1 MKKVEF
7 LKQPGYIYDLFSL
20 FVCYYNKVDPN
31 SGNVE
36 NQANSEKNNDKM
48 ISEFGS
54 FPDELLPFFWIKEKN
69 VCFMT
74 ENFFV
79 PYKEHFTTTYGLP
92 EVQEALSAYDKTIQ
106 KMVLF
111 YFPNISEEECL
122 KCIDSPVAVGR
133 QIKNSNYSAE
143 IKSVLYAFFLEPV
156 PAIQKLSYEL
166 MVKEFHLS
174 RFYES
179 KLEMV
184 MALQH
189 DFDIDKFQKNLERYT
204 ETQVDFS
211 AFENIYLSFCIYNI
225 KTISLYNN
233 CNKDIV
239 ILLGIDYNESL
250 KDLLL
255 QRSSLQ
261 LDLIG
266 NALAEKN
273 RIDILNLLLQEGE
286 LTVRDFERRL
296 GLSGT
301 NTYYHL
307 SLMQKANV
315 IQTRN
320 QGRTIFYRI
329 NKRLFSSLCELLS
342 QYSFDG
348 EEVEMLESLEK
359 TNNYDINC

>member
-1 MKKVEF
+1 MEKVEF

-20 FVCYYNKVDPN
+20 FICYYNKVDPN
-31 SGNVE
+31 S
-36 NQANSEKNNDKM
+36 EKNNEKM
-48 ISEFGS
+48 MSEFGS
-54 FPDELLPFFWIKEKN
+54 FPDELLPFFWMKEKN
-69 VCFMT
+69 ICFMT
-74 ENFFV
+74 ENYFV
-79 PYKEHFTTTYGLP
+79 PYKEHFTTTYGLT
-92 EVQEALSAYDKTIQ
+92 EVQEALSAYDQTIQ
-106 KMVLF
+106 KMLLY
-111 YFPNISEEECL
+111 YFPNLSEEECL
-122 KCIDSPVAVGR
+122 KCIDSPIMVGR
-133 QIKNSNYSAE
+133 QIKKSNYSAE
-143 IKSVLYAFFLEPV
+143 IKSALYAFFLEPV

-166 MVKEFHLS
+166 MVKEFHLA

-179 KLEMV
+179 KLEMI

-189 DFDIDKFQKNLERYT
+189 DFDLDKFQKDLEKYT
-204 ETQVDFS
+204 ESQFEFS
-211 AFENIYLSFCIYNI
+211 SFENSYLSFCIYNV
-225 KTISLYNN
+225 KTIFIHS
-233 CNKDIV
+233 CNKDI
-239 ILLGIDYNESL
+239 ILILGIDYNDAL

-342 QYSFDG
+342 QYSFNG
-348 EEVEMLESLEK
+348 EEAERLESLEK
-359 TNNYDINC
+359 TNNYDINS

>member
-1 MKKVEF
+1 MKKVEV
-7 LKQPGYIYDLFSL
+7 LKQPGYVYDLFSL
-20 FVCYYNKVDPN
+20 FICYYNKIDPS

-36 NQANSEKNNDKM
+36 NQANPEKNNDK
-48 ISEFGS
+48 IVSEFGS
-54 FPDELLPFFWIKEKN
+54 FPDELLPFFWMKKKN
-69 VCFMT
+69 ICFMT

-92 EVQEALSAYDKTIQ
+92 EVQEALSAYDQTIQ
-106 KMVLF
+106 KMLLF

-122 KCIDSPVAVGR
+122 KCIDSPVMVGR
-133 QIKNSNYSAE
+133 QIKKSNYSAE

-184 MALQH
+184 MALQY
-189 DFDIDKFQKNLERYT
+189 DFDLDKFQKDLEKYT
-204 ETQVDFS
+204 ETQMDFS
-211 AFENIYLSFCIYNI
+211 SFKNSFVSFCSYNVRI
-225 KTISLYNN
+225 ISMYICDRDCIL
-233 CNKDIV
+233 
-239 ILLGIDYNESL
+239 LLGIGYQEAL
-250 KDLLL
+250 KKLLAE
-255 QRSSLQ
+255 RSSLQ

-273 RIDILNLLLQEGE
+273 RIDILNLLLKEGE
-286 LTVRDFERRL
+286 LTVRDIEQFL

-320 QGRTIFYRI
+320 QGRTIFYKI
-329 NKRLFSSLCELLS
+329 NKGLFGSLCELLS
-342 QYSFDG
+342 QYSNN
-348 EEVEMLESLEK
+348 EQESESFENLEK
-359 TNNYDINC
+359 A